1 MSGGGTEA
9 EGALP
14 GARPAAESEETV
26 PKATLASDI
35 TCKFRDFLELPP
47 VSKVHWKGLQNSLKF
62 VILRAMVYYRE
73 TQNQP
78 KKDTRDG
85 VQGFPN
91 ARLPLS
97 SGGDSL
103 PTLMCDNTHELLPT
117 RETPPSFDVL
127 KFYWGLLYV
136 GA

>member
-9 EGALP
+9 ERALP
-14 GARPAAESEETV
+14 GARPAAESEGTV
-26 PKATLASDI
+26 PKATLAPHI

-62 VILRAMVYYRE
+62 VILMATVYYRE
-73 TQNQP
+73 RQNQP
-78 KKDTRDG
+78 KKDTQGR

-91 ARLPLS
+91 TRLHLS

-103 PTLMCDNTHELLPT
+103 PTSMCDNTHDLLPT
-117 RETPPSFDVL
+117 RETPPSFDVQ